1 MASTTGPEQ
10 VVGLFK
16 NIYSDLGLVDAIPS
30 WAVVQDRWEFEPSEA
45 TGDKYIFAIAIQKEG
60 GFTYAPTSGV
70 GSGAQ
75 AMNAVISGAIVRAE
89 VEGYGIYLRSRL
101 SYDAAS
107 RAAKSGKQAFQQA
120 YGALLKNMKESH
132 QYRLECSLLYGRDG
146 IGKVETAVGGGVF
159 QIFDADFADGIW
171 AAGLK
176 DSIIEAFDGTGS
188 TVAQH
193 NADLTIS
200 AVNIST
206 RRITVTGTSS
216 AVVQNDFFYFKGS
229 RTTTAYN
236 ECPGLYRIL
245 TNTSTLFN
253 VDAGVYDSWK
263 AQQYNIGGQVSMTA
277 IMKMAALCVAYGLE
291 DGILLLNP
299 NSFAQL
305 ASDEAALVRE
315 QNGEKRA
322 KRGPRSITFTMGN
335 VDIEIVSHPLVKRG
349 HTMLLPSD
357 QVHRVGSTDVTMSL
371 PGSNEPLQVI
381 VTGVTAIEIHSMSDQ
396 GIFVEVP
403 GRAALGY
410 GITN

>member
-1 MASTTGPEQ
+1 MASTSGPEQ
-10 VVGLFK
+10 LVGLFK
-16 NIYSDLGLVDAIPS
+16 EIYSKLGLVEAVPAWAI
-30 WAVVQDRWEFEPSEA
+30 VQDRWEFEAAEA

-75 AMNAVISGAIVRAE
+75 TMNPVISGAIVRAE

-107 RAAKSGKQAFQQA
+107 KAAKAGKQAFAQA

-146 IGKVETAVGGGVF
+146 LGIV
-159 QIFDADFADGIW
+159 DANNSGTLTLTVASFADGIW

-176 DSIIEAFDGTGS
+176 DSVLEAFTGTGAS
-188 TVAQH
+188 VSQH
-193 NADLTIS
+193 NGDLTITTVS
-200 AVNIST
+200 ISNT
-206 RRITVTGTSS
+206 SVTVTGTNA
-216 AVVQNDFFYFKGS
+216 AVVQNDVLYFKGS

-245 TNTSTLFN
+245 TNTGTLFN

-263 AQQYNIGGQVSMTA
+263 AQSYAIGGQISLTA

-291 DGILLLNP
+291 DGVLLLNP
-299 NSFAQL
+299 NAFAQL
-305 ASDEAALVRE
+305 ASDEAALVRTKY
-315 QNGEKRA
+315 GEDKA

-335 VDIEIVSHPLVKRG
+335 VDIEIVSHPMIKRG
-349 HTMLLPSD
+349 HCMLLPSD
-357 QVHRVGSTDVTMSL
+357 QVHRVGSTDVTMTL
-371 PGSNEPLQVI
+371 PGSDEPLHVI
-381 VTGVTAIEIHSMSDQ
+381 VTGMTAIELHSMSDQ
-396 GIFVEVP
+396 GIFIDIP
-403 GRAALGY
+403 ARAALGT
-410 GITN
+410 GITYA